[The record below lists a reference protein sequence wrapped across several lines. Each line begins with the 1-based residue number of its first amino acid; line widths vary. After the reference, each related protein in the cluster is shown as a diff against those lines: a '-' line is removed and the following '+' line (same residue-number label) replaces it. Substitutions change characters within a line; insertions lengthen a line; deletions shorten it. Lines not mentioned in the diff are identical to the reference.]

1 MQCTGITS
9 KEEIAPSPQRA
20 GRAMV
25 RGVARV
31 RHRTCTC
38 EGSIRMHNIMHD
50 EQACLRLGGRA
61 PAPSET

>member
-9 KEEIAPSPQRA
+9 KEEIAPSTES
-20 GRAMV
+20 GSTEMV

-38 EGSIRMHNIMHD
+38 EGMHNIMHD

-61 PAPSET
+61 PAASET